1 MQIGVQGGTPVWDNA
16 YLGLK
21 RFNIFNLEI
30 DTTHVVLIPGRLK
43 RRIFVFSELLSFALI

>member
-16 YLGLK
+16 NLGLK

-30 DTTHVVLIPGRLK
+30 DTTHVLIPGRLK
-43 RRIFVFSELLSFALI
+43 RRIFVFTELLSFALI